1 LLSAIIVFS
10 ILVFWWWYNRKDKIA
25 VRRMVPALL
34 GVIILPGMLLVG
46 LRKGTDDIVD
56 RPTEPWGIDNHTI
69 TFETTFFPFIPPLDK
84 AWTTILNR
92 NKPITERVAF
102 VGMLG
107 LLMLPAIAFFL
118 FRKREDEV
126 LNKHVKVFLWA
137 AIISWCMAAGV
148 FYQNGFKFLWEAIPL
163 LKQFRVLDDSVF
175 LLLPLPAC
183 MHLHRMAYVQK
194 TKGTRTRC
202 DRRIYSRCHVS
213 GMGI

>member
-1 LLSAIIVFS
+1 M
-10 ILVFWWWYNRKDKIA
+10 A

-34 GVIILPGMLLVG
+34 AVIVLPGMLLVG

-92 NKPITERVAF
+92 NKPITERVAY
-102 VGMLG
+102 VGMIG
-107 LLMLPAIAFFL
+107 LLMLPAIVFFL

-148 FYQNGFKFLWEAIPL
+148 FYQNGFKFIWEAVPV
-163 LKQFRVLDDSVF
+163 LKQFRGLGRF
-175 LLLPLPAC
+175 GIPFLLPLPAW
-183 MHLHRMAYVQK
+183 YVL
-194 TKGTRTRC
+194 T
-202 DRRIYSRCHVS
+202 SP
-213 GMGI
+213 GICSDD